1 MKLRV
6 GNPLPGW
13 QACLEAEA
21 LLPIGARLAARQG
34 QALGGAPAQAA
45 QQPGPASAFSKPA
58 QAPAFGHASLA
69 PKTLP
74 GRHMP
79 MSPKQGT
86 GSLLHLPSIAA
97 EGKRVSL
104 DDVLC
109 SRFAQCISHIGKAI
123 IRAV

>member
-1 MKLRV
+1 MVLATWEAMKLRAA
-6 GNPLPGW
+6 NPLPGW

-34 QALGGAPAQAA
+34 QGQGLGSAPAQAA
-45 QQPGPASAFSKPA
+45 QQPAPASAFSRPA

-74 GRHMP
+74 GRHSP

-86 GSLLHLPSIAA
+86 GSLLHLPSIFA
-97 EGKRVSL
+97 EG
-104 DDVLC
+104 
-109 SRFAQCISHIGKAI
+109 
-123 IRAV
+123 